1 MGLRQPDTLST
12 HKQLS
17 THNQHSTAI
26 FGLTNPKANPLKTTT
41 TNFRKTNITGQTQ
54 SFTEGQGQCWPQE
67 GDIFENF
74 ENHRQNVRNSVEK
87 LERPGLEHQ
96 SAMGI
101 VDSKY
106 HQLKNTNTPDQT
118 FNLL

>member
-1 MGLRQPDTLST
+1 MST
-12 HKQLS
+12 DKQLS
-17 THNQHSTAI
+17 THKELSTAL
-26 FGLTNPKANPLKTTT
+26 FALKNHKANPLKTTT
-41 TNFRKTNITGQTQ
+41 TNFRKTNTTGQSK
-54 SFTEGQGQCWPQE
+54 SFTEPSKGQGQCWPRE

-74 ENHRQNVRNSVEK
+74 ENHRQNVRNSVET
-87 LERPGLEHQ
+87 LEGQGLEYQ
-96 SAMGI
+96 SAMGM